1 MQDFN
6 QCTLVGR
13 LTKDP
18 EIKKVNGRDG
28 EISVCNFSLAVND
41 GKDDDDVS
49 FFEITCWG
57 KVADSVS
64 KYCFKGNRVLVNGR
78 LKQDRWEKDGEK
90 RTKVKIVN
98 AMVHFL
104 TPKSKDGAS
113 SHEPA
118 TDQVTHQHAATDDS
132 GAGPPPHSM
141 ADMPSD
147 QQDMSWDDNDGK

>member
-1 MQDFN
+1 MLDFN

-28 EISVCNFSLAVND
+28 ETSVCNFSLAV
-41 GKDDDDVS
+41 GESKDEVS

-57 KVADSVS
+57 KIADNVD

-78 LKQDRWEKDGEK
+78 LKQDRWEDNGNK
-90 RTKVKIVN
+90 RSKVKINN

-104 TPKSKDGAS
+104 TPKPKDGDS
-113 SHEPA
+113 SQEPA
-118 TDQVTHQHAATDDS
+118 TDQVTHQHAGSSDHRDGMDA
-132 GAGPPPHSM
+132 PPQTE
-141 ADMPSD
+141 ADVPASD
-147 QQDMSWDDNDGK
+147 QELGWD